1 LKEKTMN
8 HSANLPVVSN
18 PNQMPEQD
26 FLALGVRDIA
36 YVRPLTIGDGDETK
50 IIFAI
55 HTANGTAV
63 GAAETRELAFS
74 AVRENGLEPVS
85 WH

>member
-1 LKEKTMN
+1 MN
-8 HSANLPVVSN
+8 QSANMPIVSN
-18 PNQMPEQD
+18 SAQMPDQD

-36 YVRPLTIGDGDETK
+36 YVRPLTVGEGGETK

-85 WH
+85 LQ